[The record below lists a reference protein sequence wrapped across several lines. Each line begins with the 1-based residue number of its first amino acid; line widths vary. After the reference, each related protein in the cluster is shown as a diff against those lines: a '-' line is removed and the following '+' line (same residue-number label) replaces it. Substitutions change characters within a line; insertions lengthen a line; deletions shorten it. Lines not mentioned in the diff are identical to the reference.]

1 MVRSADGS
9 IMLDL
14 RINTDDLDA
23 EKNISGAAKEAAEG
37 FNDLGTGLDHLNSKW
52 DVFVGSLL
60 SSAVQ
65 SAFSMIVDLGKGII
79 QTGVD
84 FSASMSRVQ
93 AISGATAEEFELLE
107 DTARQLGAET
117 VFSASDAAEAL
128 NYMALSGWDVQQSV
142 EGIPGVLNL
151 AAASGM
157 GLAQASSLVTDN
169 IAAFG
174 LEAKD
179 AAYFADMLAYAQSH
193 SNTTAEQ
200 LGEAYRLSAA
210 NLSSAGQS
218 VQTVTALLGAMADQ
232 GLKGSESGTA
242 LAAVMRDLTAKM
254 EDGAIAIGDTSIEV
268 MDANGNYHDLI
279 DIMKDVESATD
290 GMGDAQR
297 ATALANTFTA
307 DSIRGVNLILNR
319 GVDYVA
325 DYRKELEN
333 ATGTAETMSE
343 VMTDN
348 VAGDIDE
355 LSSAWEEFGLKLYEY
370 AEEPMRDVIQ
380 WATNELIPSLESAVA
395 WVADNADTII
405 NIIQGVATGLAA
417 YTVGLGAYKAAA
429 LAAEIATKGFMVALN
444 LNPITLVIGGIAAL
458 VGLFMAL
465 HEQGQDAADDFIMM
479 SEEAKEAN
487 DYLRELT
494 ETRKELN
501 DASKENVTNID
512 AEAQHSEALW
522 EELQKITDE
531 NGKIKDGYLSRAQ
544 ALAGTLTEATGVEIE
559 IVDGQ
564 IQKYGEL
571 CESIE
576 QVIATKRAEA
586 VLDAYKDSYTNAI
599 QEQTKAQEALATAI
613 SEKNRLEREGA
624 QWMEAAQQIQD
635 AQISGNYEL
644 INQLENELGMSY
656 AEITNMANHYSEA
669 IAAQEGV
676 IRDNASTVDELTT
689 TIGNYENMLG
699 AVSSGSIPEMQ
710 AAQMALTEG
719 LKLATSATKEQ
730 LVQQVNNYKESYQQM
745 LQEQQNGNTAI
756 TDDMLAAEEQKYNIA
771 LAELNKRND
780 VYRQKVNERLDY
792 MANTEG
798 PMSEQIADANVDAM
812 NIAYNNLDLDTPVER
827 EFSEILSDMEVGG
840 SDSISS
846 IAGTVNNIV
855 GTVESTDISGPM
867 SIEMGQYAQ
876 AIYDGGRRASSE
888 ASSMASSV
896 RSNAQVSLYS
906 TGYNAAVGMGQG
918 IYDGRSYVSSAAAFI
933 ANSALSMANS
943 ILGIRSPSRVFA
955 EVGKYIDQGLAG
967 GIDDNTSLVTDT
979 IADQLEDV
987 IGMYDDLTI
996 PAHFSASYSG
1006 IPDPPGI
1013 AMGTVLP
1020 TQIALQNARIGASS
1034 NALSSAS
1041 GTSGSGNL
1049 VLRVYLSGKQIY
1061 EEIVKQDV
1069 KERISTGRSGLG
1081 NV

>member
-1 MVRSADGS
+1 
-9 IMLDL
+9 MLDL

-93 AISGATAEEFELLE
+93 AISGATSEEFQLLE

-429 LAAEIATKGFMVALN
+429 LAAEIATKGFMAALN

-501 DASKENVTNID
+501 DAAKENVTNID

-522 EELQKITDE
+522 E
-531 NGKIKDGYLSRAQ
+531 
-544 ALAGTLTEATGVEIE
+544 
-559 IVDGQ
+559 
-564 IQKYGEL
+564 
-571 CESIE
+571 
-576 QVIATKRAEA
+576 
-586 VLDAYKDSYTNAI
+586 
-599 QEQTKAQEALATAI
+599 
-613 SEKNRLEREGA
+613 
-624 QWMEAAQQIQD
+624 
-635 AQISGNYEL
+635 
-644 INQLENELGMSY
+644 
-656 AEITNMANHYSEA
+656 
-669 IAAQEGV
+669 
-676 IRDNASTVDELTT
+676 
-689 TIGNYENMLG
+689 
-699 AVSSGSIPEMQ
+699 
-710 AAQMALTEG
+710 
-719 LKLATSATKEQ
+719 
-730 LVQQVNNYKESYQQM
+730 
-745 LQEQQNGNTAI
+745 
-756 TDDMLAAEEQKYNIA
+756 
-771 LAELNKRND
+771 
-780 VYRQKVNERLDY
+780 
-792 MANTEG
+792 
-798 PMSEQIADANVDAM
+798 
-812 NIAYNNLDLDTPVER
+812 
-827 EFSEILSDMEVGG
+827 
-840 SDSISS
+840 
-846 IAGTVNNIV
+846 
-855 GTVESTDISGPM
+855 
-867 SIEMGQYAQ
+867 
-876 AIYDGGRRASSE
+876 
-888 ASSMASSV
+888 
-896 RSNAQVSLYS
+896 
-906 TGYNAAVGMGQG
+906 
-918 IYDGRSYVSSAAAFI
+918 
-933 ANSALSMANS
+933 
-943 ILGIRSPSRVFA
+943 
-955 EVGKYIDQGLAG
+955 
-967 GIDDNTSLVTDT
+967 
-979 IADQLEDV
+979 
-987 IGMYDDLTI
+987 
-996 PAHFSASYSG
+996 
-1006 IPDPPGI
+1006 
-1013 AMGTVLP
+1013 
-1020 TQIALQNARIGASS
+1020 
-1034 NALSSAS
+1034 
-1041 GTSGSGNL
+1041 
-1049 VLRVYLSGKQIY
+1049 
-1061 EEIVKQDV
+1061 
-1069 KERISTGRSGLG
+1069 
-1081 NV
+1081 

>member
-1 MVRSADGS
+1 MANSADGS
-9 IMLDL
+9 IVLNLKIDSDNIEL
-14 RINTDDLDA
+14 ESGLERAA
-23 EKNISGAAKEAAEG
+23 EEAANALKDISEHLG
-37 FNDLGTGLDHLNSKW
+37 NIDTKLDKINSDGGNGIKNSIADPAEEAASDLQSMGRGLDTVNSKW
-52 DVFVGSLL
+52 SVFLGTLM

-65 SAFSMIVDLGKGII
+65 SAFSALKDLGAGII

-84 FSASMSRVQ
+84 FSSSMSRVQ

-319 GVDYVA
+319 GVDYIA

-348 VAGDIDE
+348 VAGDLDE

-380 WATNELIPSLESAVA
+380 WATNELIPALEDAIG
-395 WVADNADTII
+395 WVAEHADTIV
-405 NIIQGVATGLAA
+405 NVIQGIATALAA
-417 YTVGLGAYKAAA
+417 YTVGLGAYKAAT
-429 LAAEIATKGFMVALN
+429 LAAEIATKGFMTALN
-444 LNPITLVIGGIAAL
+444 LSPITLAIGAIAAL
-458 VGLFMAL
+458 VGIFVTLKENA
-465 HEQGQDAADDFIMM
+465 EDANDVMLNI
-479 SEEAKEAN
+479 SEEGREAN
-487 DYLRELT
+487 AALKELA

-501 DASKENVTNID
+501 EAAQENVETAKAESQYNRDLLRELQDITYENGRVKEGYEERAETIINTLSETTGLEIEYVD
-512 AEAQHSEALW
+512 GRIQKWGELQQSIEDVIVTMEAQATLEAYQESYQQALTGIVEAEKQLETAVSARAEAQKEADRI
-522 EELQKITDE
+522 Q
-531 NGKIKDGYLSRAQ
+531 RV
-544 ALAGTLTEATGVEIE
+544 LTEAEKMNAEGKDGILWANAQLGMSTDDARKKLEGLNQAIE
-559 IVDGQ
+559 QQD
-564 IQKYGEL
+564 
-571 CESIE
+571 
-576 QVIATKRAEA
+576 QVIAEA
-586 VLDAYKDSYTNAI
+586 KTTIAGMETTVTNVNN
-599 QEQTKAQEALATAI
+599 L
-613 SEKNRLEREGA
+613 GA
-624 QWMEAAQQIQD
+624 AV
-635 AQISGNYEL
+635 
-644 INQLENELGMSY
+644 
-656 AEITNMANHYSEA
+656 
-669 IAAQEGV
+669 QEGV
-676 IRDNASTVDELTT
+676 ITDIEDSMVALQEGLLTAGTATEEELRQQLQDRKDYYGELRQLRAEGNAEITTDMLEQAQKAVDLSQQELDTLLEMQQQASDESVRIFRDEYGPKSEQVMQDNIAAQNAAADELDLSTPAERE
-689 TIGNYENMLG
+689 GQEY
-699 AVSSGSIPEMQ
+699 VSALHSASYD
-710 AAQMALTEG
+710 AASESASMA
-719 LKLATSATKEQ
+719 
-730 LVQQVNNYKESYQQM
+730 
-745 LQEQQNGNTAI
+745 
-756 TDDMLAAEEQKYNIA
+756 AA
-771 LAELNKRND
+771 
-780 VYRQKVNERLDY
+780 
-792 MANTEG
+792 
-798 PMSEQIADANVDAM
+798 
-812 NIAYNNLDLDTPVER
+812 VER
-827 EFSEILSDMEVGG
+827 
-840 SDSISS
+840 
-846 IAGTVNNIV
+846 
-855 GTVESTDISGPM
+855 
-867 SIEMGQYAQ
+867 
-876 AIYDGGRRASSE
+876 
-888 ASSMASSV
+888 
-896 RSNAQVSLYS
+896 NARVSLYS
-906 TGYNAAVGMGQG
+906 TGYNAAIGMGQG
-918 IYDGRSYVSSAAAFI
+918 IYDGRSYVSSAAASI
-933 ANSALSMANS
+933 ANSALSVANS

-979 IADQLEDV
+979 IADQLDDV

-1034 NALSSAS
+1034 NALSAAS
-1041 GTSGSGNL
+1041 GTSRSGNL

-1061 EEIVKQDV
+1061 EEIVKQDT